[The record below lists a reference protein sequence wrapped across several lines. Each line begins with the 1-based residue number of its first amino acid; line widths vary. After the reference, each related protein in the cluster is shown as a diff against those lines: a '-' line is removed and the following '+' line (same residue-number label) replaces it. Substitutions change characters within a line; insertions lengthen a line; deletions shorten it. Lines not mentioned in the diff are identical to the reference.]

1 MVIGVM
7 LLGICTPT
15 EAAATGV
22 LACLILTAFY
32 GKLKWKMLKDSF
44 EKTARLTVMV
54 LMIVISSTAF
64 SQMLAFSQASKGLT
78 YFSIGLDLSPILIV
92 VSMQI
97 VLLFLG
103 CFMDAFSIMMITIP
117 IYFPIIQA
125 LGMSEL
131 WFAVL
136 MLLNIEIAPITPPFG
151 LELFV
156 MKGVTSSDTTMMDIY
171 RSAIPFLILDI
182 ILLGFLLFCPEVAL
196 WLPGLM

>member
-1 MVIGVM
+1 
-7 LLGICTPT
+7 
-15 EAAATGV
+15 
-22 LACLILTAFY
+22 
-32 GKLKWKMLKDSF
+32 
-44 EKTARLTVMV
+44 
-54 LMIVISSTAF
+54 
-64 SQMLAFSQASKGLT
+64 
-78 YFSIGLDLSPILIV
+78 
-92 VSMQI
+92 
-97 VLLFLG
+97 
-103 CFMDAFSIMMITIP
+103 
-117 IYFPIIQA
+117 
-125 LGMSEL
+125 MSEL